1 MLHVAKGLF
10 IIYRC
15 GLNHQL
21 KSSVECHVT
30 DTLRAWR
37 GLTLYKSHEIKD
49 SETQRKKV
57 KDASEALVED
67 VVNRIVGSIRA
78 LQF

>member
-1 MLHVAKGLF
+1 M
-10 IIYRC
+10 
-15 GLNHQL
+15 
-21 KSSVECHVT
+21 T